1 MQKTKIQHTK
11 TIEER
16 YQKKTQHEHILLRP
30 DTYMDSIKND
40 NIKIYVYN
48 EELNKITFEEKI
60 INQGLYKI
68 FDEILVN
75 ASDQSI
81 RDITCDTIKI
91 NIDKK
96 TGYIEI
102 YNNGSSDDFQI
113 PIQIHQE
120 HNIYIPELIFGHLL
134 SGENFNDDENNK
146 RIVGGK
152 NGYGAK
158 LTNIYSMY
166 FEIEVLNTRDK
177 KLYNQ
182 IFKNNMYD
190 KSEPVI
196 KKSSAKIGY
205 TKIKFLP
212 DYKRFGM
219 DNLTDDMVAL
229 LKKRTYDIA
238 ATTNKEIKIYYNEEL
253 VKIENFEEYIKM
265 FYTELPSPIVYQEIN
280 ERWSIGVLFDNNSGY
295 KNISYVNRISTYGGG
310 THVKYIVDQIIDKV
324 TETIKKKNKTL
335 TIKPSNIKD
344 NITVFI
350 NSTIGNPDFDS
361 QSKKILNTKEKSWIE
376 DGFPCI
382 LDEKFIK
389 NVCKTGLQDEITRL
403 ALNKQEAELGKM
415 NSKKKDNLREILKLN
430 DANFAG
436 GKKSQDCTIIFTEGD
451 SAKAL
456 AMSGLSVIGN
466 DLFGV
471 MPLKGKIVNVREIL
485 VSKVLGNDEIKHI
498 MQIIGLKHG
507 QVYKDTKKLRYGQ
520 VLIFV
525 DADDDG
531 SHIKG
536 LFINLIH
543 KYWPSLL
550 ELDFIQTISTPLV
563 KAYKKSDSKKLNPEV
578 FYTMFE
584 YKQWSIKNKE
594 IIDKYNIKYYKGLG
608 TSDKTEAK
616 EIFKDY
622 DKKLITYVC
631 NENQKNQKNQ
641 KNDKNDKNDKD
652 SDDISEQDLKSNKS
666 DIKEED
672 LTETDKSILLAFDK
686 KKADDRKEWLKQ
698 YDADLNININ
708 NKRVTFSDF
717 INKELIHFSHSD
729 NIRSIPDL
737 TDGLKPSQRKI
748 LFAAFK
754 RKLINEIKVAQ
765 FAGYVSEHS
774 GYHHGEMSLHG
785 AIISMAQDYCGSN
798 NINLFTPNGQFGSRR
813 LLGKDHASPRY
824 IFTQLNPLTR
834 LIFREEDE
842 QILILREEDGDIV
855 EPYNYYPIIPM
866 ILVNGTEGIGTGYS
880 TEIPPYN
887 PIEIMNNIK
896 LFLDGKK
903 MNDMY
908 PWYNKYT
915 GIIEKGKEKSFN
927 IRGKYNIKD
936 ENTLIITEIPINI
949 SIESYKEKLE
959 EMTNPKEIKKDKT
972 PIITNWKE
980 EIEKD
985 SEEDVINIVITFDNS
1000 VLQQLIKNETIEKTL
1015 KLSSSISINNMHL
1028 FKDNIIT
1035 KYENTNKILEDFILI
1050 RLQKYEERRLNII
1063 LVLDNEMN
1071 MLFYKKK
1078 YIEQVLK
1085 EEIIIK
1091 HRKRN
1096 DIIGDLIKFKYPELS
1111 NKLNGEKSYDYLTG
1125 FLLFAL
1131 TEESIDKLMKEYNDK
1146 KEELEFYKNTT
1157 NKDIWLKELNELETA
1172 YNKVY
1177 GIKKSEKVVKKL
1189 IKKKK

>member
-1 MQKTKIQHTK
+1 MTSKNNQSK

-40 NIKIYVYN
+40 NIKLYIFN
-48 EELNKITFEEKI
+48 EEMQKITFEEKLV
-60 INQGLYKI
+60 NQGLYKI

-81 RDITCDTIKI
+81 RDLTCDTIKI

-96 TGYIEI
+96 TGFIEI

-113 PIQIHQE
+113 PIQIHKE
-120 HNIYIPELIFGHLL
+120 HKIYIPELIFGHLL
-134 SGENFNDDENNK
+134 SGENFNDDDNNK

-158 LTNIYSMY
+158 LTNIYSLH
-166 FEIEVLNTRDK
+166 FEIEVVNTKDK
-177 KLYNQ
+177 KQYNQ
-182 IFKNNMYD
+182 IFKNNMYEKND
-190 KSEPVI
+190 PII
-196 KKSSAKIGY
+196 KKSNIKIGY

-219 DNLTDDMVAL
+219 DGLTDDMVSL

-238 ATTNKEIKIYYNEEL
+238 GTTTKNIKIYYNEEL
-253 VKIENFEEYIKM
+253 IKINNFEDYIKM
-265 FYTELPSPIVYQEIN
+265 FYTEMPSALVYQDFN
-280 ERWSIGVLFDNNSGY
+280 ERWSIGVLFDSNSGH

-310 THVKYIVDQIIDKV
+310 THVKYLMDQIIEKV
-324 TETIKKKNKTL
+324 SETIKKKNKTL
-335 TIKPSNIKD
+335 TIKPSTIKD
-344 NITVFI
+344 NLTIFI

-361 QSKKILNTKEKSWIE
+361 QSKKILNTKEKTWVD
-376 DGFPCI
+376 DGFPCV

-389 NVCKTGLQDEITRL
+389 NICKTGLQDEITRL

-436 GKKSQDCTIIFTEGD
+436 TKKSQDCTIIFTEGD

-485 VSKVLGNDEIKHI
+485 VSKVLSNEEIGHI
-498 MQIIGLKHG
+498 MKIIGLKHG
-507 QVYKDTKKLRYGQ
+507 QVYSDTKKLRYGQ

-525 DADDDG
+525 DADHDG

-550 ELDFIQTISTPLV
+550 DLDFIQTISTPLV

-584 YKQWSIKNKE
+584 YKQWSEKNKN
-594 IIDKYNIKYYKGLG
+594 IIEKYNIKYYKGLG
-608 TSDKTEAK
+608 TSDKIEAK

-631 NENQKNQKNQ
+631 NQTQKSKKDNKLTKDEN
-641 KNDKNDKNDKD
+641 KD
-652 SDDISEQDLKSNKS
+652 NSDENSEQDLKSVKS
-666 DIKEED
+666 YIKEED

-686 KKADDRKEWLKQ
+686 KKADDRKEWLKT
-698 YDADLNININ
+698 YDEDLNIDIN

-717 INKELIHFSHSD
+717 VNKELIHFSHSD
-729 NIRSIPDL
+729 NIRSIPDM

-748 LFAAFK
+748 LFSAFK
-754 RKLINEIKVAQ
+754 RKLTTEIKVAQ

-774 GYHHGEMSLHG
+774 GYHHGEASLHG

-824 IFTQLNPLTR
+824 IFTQLNSLTR

-842 QILILREEDGDIV
+842 QILLLREEDGDIV

-880 TEIPPYN
+880 TEIPPHN
-887 PIEIMNNIK
+887 PSEIINNIR
-896 LFLDGKK
+896 LYLDGKK
-903 MNDMY
+903 MNDMV

-915 GIIEKGKEKSFN
+915 GTIEKGKEKSFN
-927 IRGKYNIKD
+927 IRGKYTIKD
-936 ENTLIITEIPINI
+936 ENTLIITEIPISI
-949 SIESYKEKLE
+949 GIESYKEKLE
-959 EMTNPKEIKKDKT
+959 ELVNPKDTKKDKT

-985 SEEDVINIVITFDNS
+985 SEEDTINIVITFENS
-1000 VLQQLIKNETIEKTL
+1000 VLQQLIKNEIIDKTL

-1028 FKDNIIT
+1028 FKNNIIT
-1035 KYENTNKILEDFILI
+1035 KYDNTNKILEEYVVI

-1063 LVLDNEMN
+1063 LVLENEMN

-1096 DIIGDLIKFKYPELS
+1096 DIIGDLVKLKYPEL
-1111 NKLNGEKSYDYLTG
+1111 NHKLNGEKSYDYLTG

-1131 TEESIDKLMKEYNDK
+1131 TEESIEKLMKEYNDK

-1157 NKDIWLKELNELETA
+1157 NKDIWLKELDELENA
-1172 YNKVY
+1172 YNKTM
-1177 GIKKSEKVVKKL
+1177 GVVKKEKSV
-1189 IKKKK
+1189 KKNVKKVKK

>member
-1 MQKTKIQHTK
+1 MKNSKKTQNK

-40 NIKIYVYN
+40 NIKLYIFN
-48 EELNKITFEEKI
+48 EELQKITFEEKN

-81 RDITCDTIKI
+81 RDSTCDTIKV

-96 TGYIEI
+96 TGFIEI
-102 YNNGSSDDFQI
+102 YNNGSSDEFQI
-113 PIQIHQE
+113 PIQIHKE
-120 HNIYIPELIFGHLL
+120 HQIYIPEMIFAHLL
-134 SGENFNDDENNK
+134 SGENFNDDDENK

-158 LTNIYSMY
+158 LTNIYSLY
-166 FEIEVLNTRDK
+166 FEIEVLNTKDK

-182 IFKNNMYD
+182 VFKNNMYE
-190 KSEPVI
+190 KNEPEI
-196 KKSSAKIGY
+196 KKSMAKIGY

-219 DNLTDDMVAL
+219 DGLTEDIISL

-238 ATTNKEIKIYYNEEL
+238 AVSNKNIKVYYNDELIKIN
-253 VKIENFEEYIKM
+253 NFEDYIKM
-265 FYTELPSPIVYQEIN
+265 FYTELPSPLVYQDIN
-280 ERWSIGVLFDNNSGY
+280 ERWSVGVIFDSNSGHR
-295 KNISYVNRISTYGGG
+295 NISYVNRISTFGGG
-310 THVKYIVDQIIDKV
+310 THVKYIMDQIIEKV
-324 TETIKKKNKTL
+324 SEAIKKKNKTL
-335 TIKPSNIKD
+335 TIKPSSIKD
-344 NITVFI
+344 NITIFI

-361 QSKKILNTKEKSWIE
+361 QSKKILNTKEKSWID
-376 DGFPCI
+376 DGFSCV
-382 LDEKFIK
+382 LDDKFIK

-436 GKKSQDCTIIFTEGD
+436 TKKSQECTIIFTEGD

-466 DLFGV
+466 DYFGV

-485 VSKVLGNDEIKHI
+485 VSKVLCNDEIKHI

-507 QVYKDTKKLRYGQ
+507 QIYKDTKKLRYGH

-525 DADDDG
+525 DADHDG

-563 KAYKKSDSKKLNPEV
+563 KAYKKTDNKKINPEV

-584 YKQWSIKNKE
+584 YKQWSEKNKE
-594 IIDKYNIKYYKGLG
+594 IIEKYNIKYYKGLG

-631 NENQKNQKNQ
+631 NENLKNKKQT
-641 KNDKNDKNDKD
+641 KNDNDNEN
-652 SDDISEQDLKSNKS
+652 SDEISEQDLKSIKS

-686 KKADDRKEWLKQ
+686 KKADDRKEWLKT
-698 YDADLNININ
+698 YDEDLNIDIN

-717 INKELIHFSHSD
+717 VNKELIHFSHSD

-754 RKLINEIKVAQ
+754 RKLTTEIKVAQ

-798 NINLFTPNGQFGSRR
+798 NINLFLPNGQFGSRR

-824 IFTQLNPLTR
+824 IFTQLNTLTR

-842 QILILREEDGDIV
+842 QILVLREEDGDIV

-866 ILVNGTEGIGTGYS
+866 VLVNGTEGIGTGYS
-880 TEIPPYN
+880 TEIPPHN
-887 PIEIMNNIK
+887 PLEIINNIR
-896 LFLDGKK
+896 LFLNDKK
-903 MNDMY
+903 MNDLV

-915 GIIEKGKEKSFN
+915 GIIEKSKEKSFN

-936 ENTLIITEIPINI
+936 ENTLIITEIPISI

-959 EMTNPKEIKKDKT
+959 ELTNPKEIKKDKT
-972 PIITNWKE
+972 PLITNWKE

-985 SEEDVINIVITFDNS
+985 SEEDIINIVITFENS
-1000 VLQQLIKNETIEKTL
+1000 VLQQLIKNDSIEKML

-1028 FKDNIIT
+1028 FKDNVIT
-1035 KYENTNKILEDFILI
+1035 KYDNTNKIMEDFIFI

-1063 LVLDNEMN
+1063 LVLENEMN
-1071 MLFYKKK
+1071 ILFYKKK

-1096 DIIGDLIKFKYPELS
+1096 DIISDLIKFKYPELS
-1111 NKLNGEKSYDYLTG
+1111 YKLNGEKSYDYLTG

-1131 TEESIDKLMKEYNDK
+1131 TEESIEKLMKEYNDK

-1157 NKDIWLKELNELETA
+1157 NKDIWLKELDELENA
-1172 YNKVY
+1172 YNNKIGIVKKEKI
-1177 GIKKSEKVVKKL
+1177 IKKTSVKK
-1189 IKKKK
+1189 IKK